1 MINQKIK
8 DLLEKH
14 LSDGLNTVEREELM
28 VMLDYLSDDE
38 VAMLLNGIETP
49 DLYTAEIPE
58 EEISYRLDRIRDE
71 LFERDK
77 VKELKEYRAQPVWKR
92 VSKIAV
98 AACLCVAMG
107 WGLYQWRW
115 LPKEEDLMVIETRD
129 IDPAEPMALITL
141 ATGETI
147 RVDSAE
153 VGLIY
158 SKNGLNV
165 YKSEDGQI
173 IYKDST
179 GIEDTPSY
187 LTIHTPKGG
196 FTKIKLDDGTLVE
209 LNAASSIRYPTS
221 FKSDKRDVFVEGEAF
236 FEVQPDKDRPF
247 RVHSQKQII
256 EVLGTSFNLISREKY
271 AKTTLIEGRVK
282 IVAEGKDY
290 FLKPGQQA
298 LVADEVE
305 ITDVHTASSVAWKNE
320 KFVFDNS
327 SFKEILR
334 EVENW
339 YDVQMVFFDQGL
351 DDLQLSG
358 TVSRNVKLSELLKVI
373 EINSNYKFEIKERR
387 VLVRRAAAR

>member
-8 DLLEKH
+8 NLLEKH
-14 LSDGLNTVEREELM
+14 LSNGLTTAEREELM
-28 VMLDYLSDDE
+28 VMLDYLSDEE
-38 VAMLLNGIETP
+38 VAKLLNGIETP
-49 DLYTAEIPE
+49 DFYISEIPE
-58 EEISYRLDRIRDE
+58 EEISHRLDGIRNE

-77 VKELKEYRAQPVWKR
+77 VMVGKEHRVKPIWKR
-92 VSKIAV
+92 VSQIAV
-98 AACLCVAMG
+98 AACLCIAMG
-107 WGLYQWRW
+107 WGLYQWKW
-115 LPKEEDLMVIETRD
+115 QPKEKNLMVMESRD

-179 GIEDTPSY
+179 GTEDIPSY

-196 FTKIKLDDGTLVE
+196 FTKLRLEDGTLVA

-236 FEVQPDKDRPF
+236 FEVQSDKQRPF
-247 RVHSQKQII
+247 RVHSQKQTI

-298 LVADEVE
+298 VVAGEVE

-320 KFVFDNS
+320 QFVFDNS

-339 YDVQMVFFDQGL
+339 YDVQMVFFDQDL

-387 VLVRRAAAR
+387 VLVKRDATR

>member
-8 DLLEKH
+8 NLLEKH
-14 LSDGLNTVEREELM
+14 LSDGLTRVEREELM
-28 VMLDYLSDDE
+28 VMLDYLSDEE
-38 VAMLLNGIETP
+38 VARLLNGIETP
-49 DLYTAEIPE
+49 DFYTAEIPE
-58 EEISYRLDRIRDE
+58 EEISHRLDGIRNE

-77 VKELKEYRAQPVWKR
+77 VTVGKERRTQPMWRR
-92 VSKIAV
+92 VSQIAA
-98 AACLCVAMG
+98 AACLCIAMG
-107 WGLYQWRW
+107 WSLYQWKW
-115 LPKEEDLMVIETRD
+115 QPKVEDLMVIESRD
-129 IDPAEPMALITL
+129 INPAEPMALITL

-179 GIEDTPSY
+179 GTEDIPSY

-196 FTKIKLDDGTLVE
+196 FTKLRLEDGTLVA

-236 FEVQPDKDRPF
+236 FEVQPDKERPF
-247 RVHSQKQII
+247 RVHSQKQTI
-256 EVLGTSFNLISREKY
+256 EVLGTSFNLISQEKY

-298 LVADEVE
+298 VVADEVE
-305 ITDVHTASSVAWKNE
+305 IADVHTASSVAWKNE
-320 KFVFDNS
+320 QFVFDNS

-339 YDVQMVFFDQGL
+339 YDVQMVFFDQDL

-358 TVSRNVKLSELLKVI
+358 MVSRNVKLSELLKVL
-373 EINSNYKFEIKERR
+373 EMNTNYKFEIKERR
-387 VLVRRAAAR
+387 VLVKRDVTR